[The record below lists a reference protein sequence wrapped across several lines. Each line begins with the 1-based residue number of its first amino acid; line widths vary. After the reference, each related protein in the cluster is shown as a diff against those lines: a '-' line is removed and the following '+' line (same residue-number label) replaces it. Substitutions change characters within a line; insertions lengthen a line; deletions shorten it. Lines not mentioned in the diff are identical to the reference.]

1 LQVRLLLVLVHVL
14 HFGLHL
20 LVLLV
25 LLLLYLLV
33 VPHSRKEVILKS
45 RNVQVLQKDSLVV
58 LFQLR
63 HQLRNL
69 LLVDPRRL
77 VVKQGALD

>member
-1 LQVRLLLVLVHVL
+1 LVLVHEL

>member
-1 LQVRLLLVLVHVL
+1 VHVL

-25 LLLLYLLV
+25 LLLLDLLV
-33 VPHSRKEVILKS
+33 VPHGRKEVILKS

>member
-1 LQVRLLLVLVHVL
+1 LVLVHVL

-25 LLLLYLLV
+25 LLLLDLLV
-33 VPHSRKEVILKS
+33 VPHGRKEVILKS